1 MWRPETKAE
10 KNAREHPASNVA
22 PVQAA
27 PAINPDDARQALQG
41 SCWGSFFYCL
51 DGCFKGVE
59 YAMYVVCCCG
69 CGTSYDEYCDD

>member
-41 SCWGSFFYCL
+41 SCWGSFFL
-51 DGCFKGVE
+51 IVLT
-59 YAMYVVCCCG
+59 VVLKELNMQCM
-69 CGTSYDEYCDD
+69 